1 MGPGMLVWATA
12 AGLTAG
18 SALLALLV
26 WLTER
31 RLRADARDIA
41 PAVPAVVAS
50 GSVEPITS
58 LRVVYVHADADVVT
72 VDALVDEPGSGQ
84 LGSPGMPV
92 ALRLQRADTPWF
104 DETTCRMLEQWADDC
119 RVVQVA
125 VRRRQHT
132 TPTATLRSGPSMMKL
147 SLIG

>member
-1 MGPGMLVWATA
+1 MGPGTLVWATA

-26 WLTER
+26 WLTEKR
-31 RLRADARDIA
+31 FRAEARDIA
-41 PAVPAVVAS
+41 PASPVVAPS
-50 GSVEPITS
+50 ATEPTTS

-72 VDALVDEPGSGQ
+72 VDALVDDPGSGQ
-84 LGSPGMPV
+84 LGAPGMPV

-104 DETTCRMLEQWADDC
+104 DETTCRMLEQWAEDC

-125 VRRRQHT
+125 VRRREHT

>member
-1 MGPGMLVWATA
+1 MGPGTLVWATA

-18 SALLALLV
+18 SMLLALLV

-31 RLRADARDIA
+31 RFRAEARDIA
-41 PAVPAVVAS
+41 PAAPAVVVPGRA
-50 GSVEPITS
+50 EPMTS

-72 VDALVDEPGSGQ
+72 VDALIDDPGTGQ
-84 LGSPGMPV
+84 LGASGMPV

-104 DETTCRMLEQWADDC
+104 DETTCRMLEQWADDG
-119 RVVQVA
+119 RLVQVA
-125 VRRRQHT
+125 VRRREHT
-132 TPTATLRSGPSMMKL
+132 APTATLRSGPSMMKL